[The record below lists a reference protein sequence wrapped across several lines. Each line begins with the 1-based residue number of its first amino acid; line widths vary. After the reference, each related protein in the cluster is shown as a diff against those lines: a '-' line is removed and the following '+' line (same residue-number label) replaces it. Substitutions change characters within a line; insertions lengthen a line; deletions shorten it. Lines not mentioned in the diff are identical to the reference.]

1 MSDATTDDATTD
13 DAMTDPAATPDDG
26 EMSKPDAEVS
36 PTSLPV
42 QGEPVEYMISVDI
55 AKRGLLVAPVI
66 VAICALIWGSEGAA
80 GAGVGIALVVA
91 NFLLSAIL
99 VSSAAR
105 ISLGLMMG
113 AVLFG
118 YALRLGLIFL
128 VIVLVRDEPW
138 ISLPALGATIIA
150 THLGLLTWELRY
162 VAINLAYPGLAPKQA
177 KS

>member
-1 MSDATTDDATTD
+1 MS
-13 DAMTDPAATPDDG
+13 DAMTDPTADHDDA
-26 EMSKPDAEVS
+26 EMSDETPEIS

-42 QGEPVEYMISVDI
+42 QGEPVEYMISLDI
-55 AKRGLLVAPVI
+55 AKRGLIVAPVI

-80 GAGVGIALVVA
+80 GAGVGIALVVT
-91 NFLLSAIL
+91 NFLLSAVL
-99 VSSAAR
+99 VSGAAR

-118 YALRLGLIFL
+118 DALRFGLIFF

-162 VAINLAYPGLAPKQA
+162 VAINLAHPGLAPKQA

>member
-1 MSDATTDDATTD
+1 MS
-13 DAMTDPAATPDDG
+13 DAMTDPTATPDDAP
-26 EMSKPDAEVS
+26 MSEQSSEQTPDISA
-36 PTSLPV
+36 TSLPV

-55 AKRGLLVAPVI
+55 AKKGLVIAPVI
-66 VAICALIWGSEGAA
+66 IAVCALIWGSEGAA
-80 GAGVGIALVVA
+80 GAAVGIGLVVA
-91 NFLLSAIL
+91 NFLLSALL
-99 VSSAAR
+99 VSGAAR

-118 YALRLGLIFL
+118 YALRLGLIFF

-150 THLGLLTWELRY
+150 THLGLLMWELRY
-162 VAINLAYPGLAPKQA
+162 VAINLAYPGLAPKEA